1 MDPCTRSGPQ
11 QSPPEVPPEAG
22 PCFDFSG
29 TLFRLE
35 EDASWFGGMT
45 IAEQREVDRHVQVE
59 LMRLVLVDPLPSG
72 QRPDGLRTALR
83 DHGLRV

>member
-1 MDPCTRSGPQ
+1 
-11 QSPPEVPPEAG
+11 
-22 PCFDFSG
+22 
-29 TLFRLE
+29 
-35 EDASWFGGMT
+35 MT

-59 LMRLVLVDPLPSG
+59 LMRLPTG

>member
-1 MDPCTRSGPQ
+1 ML
-11 QSPPEVPPEAG
+11 
-22 PCFDFSG
+22 FDFSG

-35 EDASWFGGMT
+35 EDASWFRGMT

-59 LMRLVLVDPLPSG
+59 LMRLPTG

>member
-1 MDPCTRSGPQ
+1 MHTVR
-11 QSPPEVPPEAG
+11 PPEVPPEAG

-59 LMRLVLVDPLPSG
+59 LMRLPTG

>member
-11 QSPPEVPPEAG
+11 KSPQKQGRAVRLL
-22 PCFDFSG
+22 G

-45 IAEQREVDRHVQVE
+45 IAEQREVDRHVQVD

>member
-1 MDPCTRSGPQ
+1 
-11 QSPPEVPPEAG
+11 
-22 PCFDFSG
+22 
-29 TLFRLE
+29 
-35 EDASWFGGMT
+35 MT

-59 LMRLVLVDPLPSG
+59 LMRLVLVDRLPSG